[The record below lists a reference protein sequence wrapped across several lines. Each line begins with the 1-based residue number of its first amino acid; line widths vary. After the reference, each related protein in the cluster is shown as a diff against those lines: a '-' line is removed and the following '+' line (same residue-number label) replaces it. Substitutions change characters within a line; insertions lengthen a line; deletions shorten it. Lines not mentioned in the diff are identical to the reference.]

1 MKKVTTFVVVVAVG
15 ALGVAARP
23 GGAAPPASA
32 VARCGGGGAAH
43 ADTHTLAVGAGFAGA
58 DGTAIS
64 QTSPAG
70 TEVVV
75 PPDGGRGVV
84 RHVSS
89 RPGVGTAYVRDRKGG
104 DLVVSVTGRGIRRF
118 ATRDEALQP
127 SLSAKGDLVWAERS
141 GLRLVPAGA
150 RTRERI
156 AGPTRGGL
164 TFSPVFASR
173 RTIVVAVT
181 APPTAAVPEDEYLS
195 NLWRYDL
202 RSSRWVRSTHFRGGP
217 DRWTIV
223 RTPFLAPDGSIQFV
237 RVSGR
242 ASIDRAPRYELW
254 RLRGDIARRLRPL
267 PGEMY
272 LAGFDGF
279 ARLWNVREGA
289 TGAWLIRRERA
300 DGSLEDAGC
309 GAVMV
314 DPLDRADPDVRSRS
328 RSSSIG
334 AADATTSS
342 PAGDAIIVGDFSSV
356 AAASDASATIGSA
369 LGSTPSIVDAKT
381 QPAVV
386 RPGVWAVLIPV
397 PAGADAEAEL
407 ARFRATVPAF
417 AGWSWIVSV

>member
-1 MKKVTTFVVVVAVG
+1 MKKVITFVVAVAVG

-32 VARCGGGGAAH
+32 VARCDGGGPARSDMH
-43 ADTHTLAVGAGFAGA
+43 ALAVGAGFASA

-64 QTSPAG
+64 QTSPAR

-89 RPGVGTAYVRDRKGG
+89 RPGVGTTYVRDRKGG
-104 DLVVSVTGRGIRRF
+104 DLVVSVTGHGVRRF

-127 SLSAKGDLVWAERS
+127 SLSAHGDLVWAERS

-150 RTRERI
+150 RTPTRI
-156 AGPTRGGL
+156 AGPTRGGV
-164 TFSPVFASR
+164 TFSPVFASP
-173 RTIVVAVT
+173 RTIVVGVA

-217 DRWTIV
+217 DRWSIV

-242 ASIDRAPRYELW
+242 PSMDRGPRFELW
-254 RLRGDIARRLRPL
+254 QLRGDIAKRLRPL

-272 LAGFDGF
+272 LAGFDGY

-300 DGSLEDAGC
+300 DSSLEDAGC

-314 DPLDRADPDVRSRS
+314 DPLDRVDPDVRSGR

-334 AADATTSS
+334 GVDATTSS
-342 PAGDAIIVGDFSSV
+342 PVGDAILVGDFSSF
-356 AAASDASATIGSA
+356 AAANDASATIGSA
-369 LGSTPSIVDAKT
+369 LGSTPSIIDAKS

-397 PAGADAEAEL
+397 AAGADSEAEL
-407 ARFRATVPAF
+407 ARFRAMVPAF

>member
-1 MKKVTTFVVVVAVG
+1 M
-15 ALGVAARP
+15 
-23 GGAAPPASA
+23 
-32 VARCGGGGAAH
+32 
-43 ADTHTLAVGAGFAGA
+43 
-58 DGTAIS
+58 
-64 QTSPAG
+64 
-70 TEVVV
+70 
-75 PPDGGRGVV
+75 
-84 RHVSS
+84 
-89 RPGVGTAYVRDRKGG
+89 
-104 DLVVSVTGRGIRRF
+104 
-118 ATRDEALQP
+118 
-127 SLSAKGDLVWAERS
+127 
-141 GLRLVPAGA
+141 
-150 RTRERI
+150 
-156 AGPTRGGL
+156 

-173 RTIVVAVT
+173 STIVVGVA

-202 RSSRWVRSTHFRGGP
+202 RSSRWVRSTHFHGGP
-217 DRWTIV
+217 DRWAIV

-242 ASIDRAPRYELW
+242 ASIDREPRYELW
-254 RLRGDIARRLRPL
+254 RLRGDITRRLRAL

-272 LAGFDGF
+272 LAGFDGD
-279 ARLWNVREGA
+279 ARLWNLREGV

-314 DPLDRADPDVRSRS
+314 DPLDRADPDVRSGS
-328 RSSSIG
+328 RTSSIG
-334 AADATTSS
+334 GADATTSS
-342 PAGDAIIVGDFSSV
+342 PTGDAIIVGDFSSV

-397 PAGADAEAEL
+397 AAGADAEAEL
-407 ARFRATVPAF
+407 ARFRAAVPAL

>member
-1 MKKVTTFVVVVAVG
+1 MKKVITFVVAVAVG

-32 VARCGGGGAAH
+32 VARCDGGGPARSDMH
-43 ADTHTLAVGAGFAGA
+43 ALAVGAGFASA

-89 RPGVGTAYVRDRKGG
+89 RPGVGTTYVRDRKGG
-104 DLVVSVTGRGIRRF
+104 DLVVSVTGHGVRRF

-127 SLSAKGDLVWAERS
+127 SLSAHGDLVWAERS

-150 RTRERI
+150 RTPTRI
-156 AGPTRGGL
+156 AGPTRGGV
-164 TFSPVFASR
+164 TFSPVFASP
-173 RTIVVAVT
+173 RTIVVGVA

-217 DRWTIV
+217 DRWSIV
-223 RTPFLAPDGSIQFV
+223 RTPFLAPDGSIEFV

-242 ASIDRAPRYELW
+242 ASMDRAPRFELW
-254 RLRGDIARRLRPL
+254 QLRGDIAKRLRPL

-272 LAGFDGF
+272 LAGFDGY

-300 DGSLEDAGC
+300 DSSLEDAGC

-314 DPLDRADPDVRSRS
+314 DPLDRVDPDVRSGR

-334 AADATTSS
+334 GVDATTSS
-342 PAGDAIIVGDFSSV
+342 PVGDAILVGDFSSF
-356 AAASDASATIGSA
+356 AAANDASATIGSA
-369 LGSTPSIVDAKT
+369 LGSTPSIIDAKS

-397 PAGADAEAEL
+397 AAGAASEAEL
-407 ARFRATVPAF
+407 ARFRAMVPAF